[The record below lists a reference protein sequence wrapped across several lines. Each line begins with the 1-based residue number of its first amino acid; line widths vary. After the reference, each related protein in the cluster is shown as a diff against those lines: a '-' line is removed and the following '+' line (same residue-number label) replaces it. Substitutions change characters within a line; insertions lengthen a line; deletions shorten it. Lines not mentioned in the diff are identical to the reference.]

1 MTNSATVKPL
11 LDSPALL
18 QCEQL
23 AQHANLNGKRARA
36 LLSLNNGESKI
47 IASEKSSLNKVQVG
61 YLITRFKKLGMTM
74 FESGNTKKAVAE
86 KTSVKNTLTKTSEA
100 KKTISVT
107 SKSPKSEADI
117 TPVANIEEASI
128 DDASADNESADD
140 VKKAKEKK
148 SKKIKRKKINL
159 SKTKKIKKK
168 KRKRRKRKTRKTKN
182 LKRTLRR
189 KSLRKQKIVSFLR
202 LFRNCAQLYCL
213 SWLGNAFA
221 YYR

>member
-148 SKKIKRKKINL
+148 SKKSKKKNK
-159 SKTKKIKKK
+159 SKQDKKNKKEKKKNKKDKKSKKNAKKK
-168 KRKRRKRKTRKTKN
+168 KSKKTKN
-182 LKRTLRR
+182 
-189 KSLRKQKIVSFLR
+189 S
-202 LFRNCAQLYCL
+202 
-213 SWLGNAFA
+213 
-221 YYR
+221 